1 MPNVRRILIVAC
13 AGLLAFSAG
22 VADAQGRPPQGGD
35 ASDCQQALIDRFES
49 LDTNN
54 ILDKRT
60 IEAILLLREE
70 EKLARDVY
78 LTFSWWYDLPVFPN
92 IARSEQQHMNLVALL
107 LDRYG
112 QSDPAEGNGI
122 GEFTEE
128 WVQDAFDDLFES
140 GAESLV
146 NALLAGAF
154 IEDIDIYHLVHILDH
169 SSYDDV
175 NLIVQNMVAGSRNHM
190 RSFIGALDKRDESYV
205 PDEYITQEELALIL
219 TTPMETGVIYDEN
232 GFVLAECGLPGGGR
246 R

>member
-1 MPNVRRILIVAC
+1 MPIVRIFLIVAC

-49 LDTNN
+49 LDTNT
-54 ILDKRT
+54 LDQWT
-60 IEAILLLREE
+60 IDAILLLREE

-112 QSDPAEGNGI
+112 LPDPAEGKGI
-122 GEFTEE
+122 GEFSDP
-128 WVQDAFDDLFES
+128 WVQGLFDYLVAL

-146 NALLAGAF
+146 GALTAGAM
-154 IEDIDIYHLVHILDH
+154 IEDVDIYHLEHILDH
-169 SSYDDV
+169 SDFDDV

-190 RSFIGALDKRDESYV
+190 RSFVGALEKHDATYV
-205 PDEYITQEELALIL
+205 PEDYLTQDELDEIL
-219 TTPMETGVIYDEN
+219 NSPMETGVIYDEN
-232 GFVLAECGLPGGGR
+232 GDVLAECGQGGGGGR
-246 R
+246 

>member
-1 MPNVRRILIVAC
+1 MPIVRRFLIVAC

-49 LDTNN
+49 LDTNT
-54 ILDKRT
+54 LDQWT
-60 IEAILLLREE
+60 IDAILLLREE

-107 LDRYG
+107 LDRHG
-112 QSDPAEGNGI
+112 LDDPAEGNGI
-122 GEFTEE
+122 GEFTNE
-128 WVQDAFDDLFES
+128 WVQGVFDLLVEM

-146 NALLAGAF
+146 KALWAGAF
-154 IEDIDIYHLVHILDH
+154 IEDVDIYHLEHILDH
-169 SSYDDV
+169 SNFDDV

-190 RSFIGALDKRDESYV
+190 RSFIGALDQRDATYV
-205 PDEYITQEELALIL
+205 PKDYLTQDELDEILA
-219 TTPMETGVIYDEN
+219 TPMETGVIYDEN
-232 GFVLAECGLPGGGR
+232 GDVLAECGQPGGGGR
-246 R
+246 